1 MTASWLLG
9 RELCGDGNHLEEE
22 MEMTF
27 TFRKYAIAA
36 VSAIAL
42 ACAAPAFAATELSV
56 QRFFGACDADFGK
69 NTDVSKAVGECG
81 IITSLI
87 NKFNA
92 DNPDIHVAVTNVE
105 WPGYDQLTAQFAAGD
120 PPDIVTIHQSVLGD
134 YASKDLLLPLD
145 DILASVG
152 VPASDFTDAS
162 LNGVT
167 KEGKIYG
174 LPIDNWTML
183 YHINMDLFK
192 KAGLTNA
199 DGTPK
204 LPTSPEELLA
214 EAKQFKE
221 KTGKPYFV
229 QNLANETAL
238 YTRNLYTYL
247 FQQNADF
254 FADPTHVK
262 LTTPEAKKV
271 VEMYKAIFENDY
283 TTKDLDYA
291 ASVNAFIAGAGGVHL
306 NGTWVIGD
314 YTASS
319 EKAGTALNAG
329 GYAVYPYPQLFN
341 GKKAQYADGHS
352 WAVSK
357 KDRTPEQ
364 TAAIGKFLKFFHD
377 TDFDWSRTGHLPAVK
392 AVLDSAQFKALPHR
406 DTVSAIT
413 TLGTPLPST
422 VQRQF
427 AIQDIIGQEM
437 SAAISGQKDV
447 DAALKDMESRIN
459 DLLANL

>member
-1 MTASWLLG
+1 MTHAL
-9 RELCGDGNHLEEE
+9 
-22 MEMTF
+22 
-27 TFRKYAIAA
+27 RKYMLAA
-36 VSAIAL
+36 ASVIAL
-42 ACAAPAFAATELSV
+42 VGATPAFAATDLTV
-56 QRFFGACDADFGK
+56 QRFFGACDADFGT

-92 DNPDIHVAVTNVE
+92 DNPDIHVAVTTVE

-120 PPDIVTIHQSVLGD
+120 PPDIVTIHQSVLAD
-134 YASKDLLLPLD
+134 YQSKGLIMPLD
-145 DILASVG
+145 DLLKSVG
-152 VPASDFTDAS
+152 VAPSDFTDAS
-162 LNGVT
+162 LGGVT
-167 KEGKIYG
+167 KDGKIYG

-183 YHINMDLFK
+183 FHINMDLFK
-192 KAGLTNA
+192 QAGLVNA

-204 LPTSPEELLA
+204 LPTSAEELLA
-214 EAKQFKE
+214 QAKQFRE

-229 QNLANETAL
+229 QNLANEVAL

-247 FQQNADF
+247 FQQDADF
-254 FADPTHVK
+254 FANPKKVK
-262 LTTPEAKKV
+262 LNTPEARKV
-271 VEMYKAIFENDY
+271 LEMYKAIYDNGD

-291 ASVNAFIAGAGGVHL
+291 AGINAFLNGDGGVHL

-319 EKAGTALNAG
+319 QKAGTALNKG
-329 GYAVYPYPQLFN
+329 GYAVYPYPQLFA

-352 WAVSK
+352 WAVSQ
-357 KDRTPEQ
+357 KDRSPEA

-377 TDFDWSRTGHLPAVK
+377 NDFDWSRTGHLPAVK

-406 DTVSAIT
+406 DTISSIAQ
-413 TLGTPLPST
+413 LGTPLPSA

-437 SAAISGQKDV
+437 SAAITGQKGV
-447 DAALKDMESRIN
+447 DAALSDMESRIN
-459 DLLANL
+459 DLLANI

>member
-1 MTASWLLG
+1 MTHAL
-9 RELCGDGNHLEEE
+9 
-22 MEMTF
+22 
-27 TFRKYAIAA
+27 RKYMLAA
-36 VSAIAL
+36 ASVIAL
-42 ACAAPAFAATELSV
+42 VGVSPAFAATELTV
-56 QRFFGACDADFGK
+56 QRFFGACDADFGT

-92 DNPDIHVAVTNVE
+92 DNPDIHVAVTTVE

-120 PPDIVTIHQSVLGD
+120 PPDIVTIHQSVLAD
-134 YASKDLLLPLD
+134 YQSKGLIMPLD
-145 DILASVG
+145 DVLKSVG
-152 VPASDFTDAS
+152 VAPSDFTNAS
-162 LNGVT
+162 LGGVT
-167 KEGKIYG
+167 KDGKIYG

-192 KAGLTNA
+192 QAGLVNT

-204 LPTSPEELLA
+204 LPTSPDELLA
-214 EAKQFKE
+214 QAKQFKE

-229 QNLANETAL
+229 QNLANEAAL

-247 FQQNADF
+247 FQQDADF
-254 FADPTHVK
+254 FANPKKVR
-262 LTTPEAKKV
+262 LNTPEARKV
-271 VEMYKAIFENDY
+271 LEMYKAIYDEGD

-291 ASVNAFIAGAGGVHL
+291 ASINAFLSGEGGVHL

-319 EKAGTALNAG
+319 QKAGTALNKG
-329 GYAVYPYPQLFN
+329 GYAVYPYPQLFA

-352 WAVSK
+352 WAVSQ
-357 KDRTPEQ
+357 KDRSPEE

-377 TDFDWSRTGHLPAVK
+377 NDFDWSRTGHLPAVK
-392 AVLDSAQFKALPHR
+392 VVLGSAEFKTLPHR
-406 DTVSAIT
+406 DTISAIAL
-413 TLGTPLPST
+413 LGTPLPST

-437 SAAISGQKDV
+437 SAAITGQKGV
-447 DAALKDMESRIN
+447 DAALADMESRIN
-459 DLLANL
+459 ELLANI

>member
-1 MTASWLLG
+1 MTHSL
-9 RELCGDGNHLEEE
+9 
-22 MEMTF
+22 
-27 TFRKYAIAA
+27 RKYMLAA
-36 VSAIAL
+36 ASAL
-42 ACAAPAFAATELSV
+42 ALAVATPALAATELTV
-56 QRFFGACDADFGK
+56 QRFFGACDAEFGT

-92 DNPDIHVAVTNVE
+92 DNPDVHVIVTTVE

-120 PPDIVTIHQSVLGD
+120 PPDIVTVHHSVLGD
-134 YASKDLLLPLD
+134 YQSKGLLMPLD
-145 DILASVG
+145 DLLKTVG
-152 VPASDFTDAS
+152 VSPSDFTDAS
-162 LNGVT
+162 LSGVT
-167 KEGKIYG
+167 KDGKIHG

-183 YHINMDLFK
+183 FHVNLDLFK
-192 KAGLTNA
+192 KAGLVNA

-204 LPTSPEELLA
+204 LPASVDELMA
-214 EAKQFKE
+214 QAKQFKE

-229 QNLANETAL
+229 QNLANEVAL

-247 FQQNADF
+247 FQQDSDF
-254 FADPTHVK
+254 FADPKQVK
-262 LTTPEAKKV
+262 MNTAEAKKV
-271 VEMYKAIFENDY
+271 LEMYKAIYDNDD

-291 ASVNAFIAGAGGVHL
+291 ASINAFLAGEGGVHL

-319 EKAGTALNAG
+319 ETSGTALNAG
-329 GYAVYPYPQLFN
+329 GYAVYPYPQLFS

-352 WAVSK
+352 WAVSQ
-357 KDRTPEQ
+357 KDRTPEEE
-364 TAAIGKFLKFFHD
+364 AAIGKFLKFFND
-377 TDFDWSRTGHLPAVK
+377 NDYEWSRTGHLPAVK
-392 AVLDSAQFKALPHR
+392 AVLESDAFKKLPHR
-406 DTVSAIT
+406 DTIAPIA

-437 SAAISGQKDV
+437 NAAITGQKEI
-447 DAALKDMESRIN
+447 DAALADMESRIN
-459 DLLANL
+459 ELLANI

>member
-1 MTASWLLG
+1 MTHTL
-9 RELCGDGNHLEEE
+9 
-22 MEMTF
+22 
-27 TFRKYAIAA
+27 RKYMLAA
-36 VSAIAL
+36 ASVIAL
-42 ACAAPAFAATELSV
+42 AGTSPAYAATELTV
-56 QRFFGACDADFGK
+56 QRFFGACDADFGT

-92 DNPDIHVAVTNVE
+92 DNPDVHVTVTTVE

-120 PPDIVTIHQSVLGD
+120 PPDIVTVHQSVLAD
-134 YASKDLLLPLD
+134 YQSKGLLMPLD
-145 DILASVG
+145 DVMKSVG
-152 VPASDFTDAS
+152 VASTDFTDAS

-167 KEGKIYG
+167 KDGKIYG
-174 LPIDNWTML
+174 LPIDSWTML

-192 KAGLTNA
+192 KADLVNA

-204 LPTSPEELLA
+204 LPTSVDELLA
-214 EAKQFKE
+214 QAKQFKE

-229 QNLANETAL
+229 QNLANEVAL

-247 FQQNADF
+247 FQQDSNF
-254 FADPTHVK
+254 FADPKQVK
-262 LTTPEAKKV
+262 INTPEAKKV
-271 VEMYKAIFENDY
+271 LEMYKAIYDNGY

-291 ASVNAFIAGAGGVHL
+291 AGINAFLAGEGGVHL

-319 EKAGTALNAG
+319 EKSGTALNAG
-329 GYAVYPYPQLFN
+329 GYAVYPYPQLFP

-352 WAVSK
+352 WAVSQ
-357 KDRTPEQ
+357 KDRSEDE

-377 TDFDWSRTGHLPAVK
+377 NDFDWSRTGHLPAVK
-392 AVLDSAQFKALPHR
+392 AVLDSDQFKALPHR
-406 DTVSAIT
+406 DTISAIA

-437 SAAISGQKDV
+437 SAAITGQKEI
-447 DAALKDMESRIN
+447 DAALTDMEQRIN
-459 DLLANL
+459 ELLANI